1 MNEKYGADC
10 GRTYDRFEAAL
21 SEIGTDPSLII
32 PMLQAL
38 QEEFGYI
45 SDEVITWLSER
56 TGVFA
61 SKIRGVVTFYSQFR
75 TSPLGKNVIRICF
88 GTACHVNGAQRIA
101 DALCDELCV
110 GLDEVTPDGL
120 FSIEKAMCLGCCSLA
135 PVMAVGDEIHGGLT
149 PDKARKIVRQ
159 IRQKEVAGIEN

>member
-1 MNEKYGADC
+1 MNDKYGADF
-10 GRTYDRFEAAL
+10 GKSYDRFEAAL
-21 SEIGTDPSLII
+21 SNIGNDASLLI

-38 QEEFGYI
+38 QDEFGYI
-45 SDEVITWLSER
+45 SDEVMLWLSER

-75 TSPLGKNVIRICF
+75 TSPLGKNVIRVCF

-101 DALCDELCV
+101 DALCDELSV
-110 GLDEVTPDGL
+110 ELDKVTGDGL

-135 PVMAVGDEIHGGLT
+135 PVMAVGDEIYGGLT
-149 PDKARKIVRQ
+149 PDKARKIVRE
-159 IRQKEVAGIEN
+159 IRAKEVAED